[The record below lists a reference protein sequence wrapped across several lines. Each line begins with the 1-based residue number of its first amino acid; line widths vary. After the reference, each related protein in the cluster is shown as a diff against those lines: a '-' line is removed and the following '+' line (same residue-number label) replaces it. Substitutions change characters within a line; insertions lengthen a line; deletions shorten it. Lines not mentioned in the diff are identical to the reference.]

1 MRQRASAVEDGLLAL
16 LACPQCRA
24 ALRSAG
30 HGLECLNGHR
40 FDVRDGV
47 PALVPPAP
55 PETRLDEWKSKQ
67 SAAVPEYESE
77 IHDSG
82 RRTETT
88 VWTIGRLFGEFWS
101 SGQAGATALDVGCGM
116 YEQQSYYRAEWRGDR
131 VSALV
136 GLDPMFRS
144 GEREYEFVQGMAER
158 LPFRGDAFDVVLFAT
173 SLDHIVD
180 IRAAM
185 REAARVLKPTGELAV
200 WISVFDPGLHSGVMR
215 ALRRVERR
223 APWHPRSLLAF
234 ARVLVELVISLRF
247 DWRDRFHLHRLEL
260 SQLRGDVAA
269 AGLTITEQL
278 LIHDGSQSVPHVF
291 LRAGASKG

>member
-1 MRQRASAVEDGLLAL
+1 
-16 LACPQCRA
+16 
-24 ALRSAG
+24 
-30 HGLECLNGHR
+30 
-40 FDVRDGV
+40 
-47 PALVPPAP
+47 
-55 PETRLDEWKSKQ
+55 
-67 SAAVPEYESE
+67 
-77 IHDSG
+77 
-82 RRTETT
+82 
-88 VWTIGRLFGEFWS
+88 
-101 SGQAGATALDVGCGM
+101 
-116 YEQQSYYRAEWRGDR
+116 
-131 VSALV
+131 
-136 GLDPMFRS
+136 MFRS

-185 REAARVLKPTGELAV
+185 REAARVLKLTGELAV

-223 APWHPRSLLAF
+223 APWHPRSPLAF

-291 LRAGASKG
+291 LRAGASRVTPGALPGPGAPDCDAVVVDVLAGDLEVARLSHSRHSGSVCRA